1 MGRVQ
6 RAGLAEGGAAEDV
19 LDLLDCRVYLGDS
32 SWSSGELNQDVLDVL
47 DALSLHQQP
56 LHVLFGLLQ
65 LSLQLAVL
73 LLNVLVVLVQLL
85 VLVPQHQQLLFLVL
99 NVAHQVTVGLVGL
112 FEQRPC
118 DFELIVGL
126 F

>member
-19 LDLLDCRVYLGDS
+19 LDLLDCRVYLGDCR
-32 SWSSGELNQDVLDVL
+32 WSSGELNQDVLDVL
-47 DALSLHQQP
+47 DALALHQQS
-56 LHVLFGLLQ
+56 LHVFFGLLQ
-65 LSLQLAVL
+65 LPLQLAVL

-85 VLVPQHQQLLFLVL
+85 VLVPQHQQLLLLVL
-99 NVAHQVTVGLVGL
+99 NVAHQVTVRLIGL